1 MRLGELDEASAIPRL
16 PPSCAA
22 VAPPCWDKR
31 ASRRRSDLSSHSPP
45 PTLTC
50 LERALDPT
58 GSAHLHSLGPRGSL
72 RHPPQRPQSSL
83 PLRRCSPSGPARPLP
98 YGCAPR
104 APLSVQ
110 RLHFAPSPPSPP
122 RRSPPPAHR
131 TAEPTAPPPPLRVPA
146 SVGAG
151 RARAGPGCSRPLSRE
166 PSAGCLGRQGPR
178 VGGGMAGGR
187 GAPAWPA

>member
-1 MRLGELDEASAIPRL
+1 MLGQKGQQEAFRPLLSLPTPNSDVPGESSRPHRVR
-16 PPSCAA
+16 PPSRPRAQGLP
-22 VAPPCWDKR
+22 APPPP
-31 ASRRRSDLSSHSPP
+31 ASPEQPAPS
-45 PTLTC
+45 
-50 LERALDPT
+50 
-58 GSAHLHSLGPRGSL
+58 
-72 RHPPQRPQSSL
+72 QV
-83 PLRRCSPSGPARPLP
+83 SPSGPARSLP
-98 YGCAPR
+98 HGCAPR

-131 TAEPTAPPPPLRVPA
+131 TAEPTAPPQPLRVPA

-166 PSAGCLGRQGPR
+166 PSAGCRGRQGPR

>member
-1 MRLGELDEASAIPRL
+1 MLGQKGQQEAFRPLLSLPTPNSDVPGESSRPHRVRPPSRPRAQRL
-16 PPSCAA
+16 PAHPT
-22 VAPPCWDKR
+22 
-31 ASRRRSDLSSHSPP
+31 PP
-45 PTLTC
+45 PASP
-50 LERALDPT
+50 EQPAP
-58 GSAHLHSLGPRGSL
+58 S
-72 RHPPQRPQSSL
+72 QV
-83 PLRRCSPSGPARPLP
+83 SPSGPARSLP
-98 YGCAPR
+98 HGCAPR

-131 TAEPTAPPPPLRVPA
+131 TAEPTAPPQPLRVPA

-166 PSAGCLGRQGPR
+166 PSAGCRGRQGPR